1 MDKLY
6 SVSKIKEIINDN
18 SFNFKKKFGQNF
30 LVDKNIL
37 DKIINATEVDSDS
50 VVLEIGPGIGTLAV
64 ELAKRGAIV
73 YAIEIDSTLIP
84 ILEKNFELYPNIKLI
99 HKDALKVDYK
109 EILAPYIGTKKIK
122 VAANLPYY
130 ITTPLIF
137 KILETDIPWES
148 ITLMM
153 QLEVAQR
160 ICAKPGGKDYGSL
173 TVAVNY
179 YGKPTLITK
188 VPSQA
193 FYPPPKVDSAVLN
206 IKLNTEKIFVKDQQL
221 FFKVIKTAF
230 NQRRKTLLNNLL
242 TLGELSKEE
251 LNKLL
256 EEINIEGTRR
266 AETLTIEE
274 FALLTNTI
282 YNISKPHL

>member
-1 MDKLY
+1 MDNLY
-6 SVSKIKEIINDN
+6 SASKIKEIINN
-18 SFNFKKKFGQNF
+18 NGFNFKKKFGQNF
-30 LVDKNIL
+30 LIDKNIL
-37 DKIINATEVDSDS
+37 DKIINATEADGDS

-64 ELAKRGAIV
+64 ELAKRGATV

-99 HKDALKVDYK
+99 HGDALKVDYK
-109 EILAPYIGTKKIK
+109 EILAPYIGEKKIK

-137 KILETDIPWES
+137 KILETDLPWES

-193 FYPPPKVDSAVLN
+193 FFPSPKVDSAVLN

-221 FFKVIKTAF
+221 FFKIIKTAF

-242 TLGELSKEE
+242 NLGKLNKEE
-251 LNKLL
+251 LNNLL
-256 EEINIEGTRR
+256 KSINIDGSRR
-266 AETLTIEE
+266 AESLTIEE
-274 FALLTNTI
+274 FALLTNAI
-282 YNISKPHL
+282 YNILGNFE

>member
-1 MDKLY
+1 MDNLY
-6 SVSKIKEIINDN
+6 SASKIKEIINN
-18 SFNFKKKFGQNF
+18 NGFNFKKKFGQNF
-30 LVDKNIL
+30 LIDKNIL
-37 DKIINATEVDSDS
+37 DKIINATEADGDS

-64 ELAKRGAIV
+64 ELAKRGATV

-99 HKDALKVDYK
+99 HGDALKVDYK
-109 EILAPYIGTKKIK
+109 EILAPYIGEKKIK

-137 KILETDIPWES
+137 KILETDLPWES

-160 ICAKPGGKDYGSL
+160 ICAKPGRKDYGSL

-193 FYPPPKVDSAVLN
+193 FFPSPKVDSAVLN

-221 FFKVIKTAF
+221 FFKIIKTAF

-242 TLGELSKEE
+242 NLGKLNKEE
-251 LNKLL
+251 LNNLL
-256 EEINIEGTRR
+256 KSINIDGSRR
-266 AETLTIEE
+266 AESLTIEE
-274 FALLTNTI
+274 FALLTNAI
-282 YNISKPHL
+282 YNILGNFE

>member
-6 SVSKIKEIINDN
+6 SIAKVKELINNND
-18 SFNFKKKFGQNF
+18 FNFKKKFGQNF

-37 DKIINATEVDSDS
+37 NKIVDGTEVDNDS

-64 ELAKRGAIV
+64 ELAERGAKV
-73 YAIEIDSTLIP
+73 YTIEIDSTLIP
-84 ILEKNFELYPNIKLI
+84 ILEKNFQSYPNIKLI
-99 HKDALKVDYK
+99 HCDALKVDYK
-109 EILAPYIGTKKIK
+109 EILAPYIGKKKIK

-137 KILETDIPWES
+137 KILETDLPWDS
-148 ITLMM
+148 LTLMM

-193 FYPPPKVDSAVLN
+193 FYPQPKVDSAVLN
-206 IKLNTEKIFVKDQQL
+206 IKINSEKIFVESQQF
-221 FFKVIKTAF
+221 FFKVVRTAF

-242 TLGELSKEE
+242 TLGEFNKEQ
-251 LNKLL
+251 LNNLL
-256 EEINIEGTRR
+256 GKINIDGSRR

-274 FALLTNTI
+274 FALLTNAL
-282 YNISKPHL
+282 YNLSHIK